1 MTKTMR
7 REQNRIRRRNVRACY
22 TSSWIALA
30 LVVLIAIIAGL
41 TLDARAQSSG
51 VLFTQDDQYE
61 LEQQLNDFNSFTF
74 ESEFYISPDF
84 PDDKRGG
91 VLMSNW
97 VEDGALRDGNE
108 WGIEIHFNGV
118 VRVYHQ
124 RHGSIFFGIDAET
137 GENITNTTHDGGVLD
152 KNVGSAA
159 DVRTYTTG
167 GRTVKIAIVFYASAG
182 HASLFINGKFVCRTE
197 DTTVAGV
204 TDFLE
209 TRYKESDSN
218 SPVFPLSTA
227 NPKHVIG
234 GDHRTGNTY
243 FFNGHIKNL
252 AFYTRSR
259 MEAEIIASQR
269 ADTFS
274 PDLEDTSLQLALDM
288 TQSVGP
294 RIPDLSANNND
305 AVNKSVT
312 SYNEDGYNFSSSN
325 TVFKQEAPLPDL
337 NSITLE
343 AEVYLPSTLGDTS
356 RGRVIMGNWRNSG
369 DGTKGRDG
377 NEWFLDIYH
386 YGSVRFYHSTYGQ
399 YFFGLDKS
407 TNPPTNVSS
416 TSTDNLAKNDGSP
429 ADVRTYMADASGNPK
444 YTKISVVIDTVTGYG
459 HLYIDGGFICSMT
472 SATSF
477 KDKTFTASEVNP
489 NIAIGS
495 DYRNQNDGKFVGSIR
510 NVSLYSDIRSENEI
524 YEYGTSDDFAPDT
537 NDPNLVFAYDLR
549 YSAGGV
555 LNDLSKNSIDA
566 YSFVPVEDDRTIVEY
581 IGTPSTR
588 PETTGRGAAITDAN
602 APLIYMYIDDDN
614 DGVAEYNGAYLQFN
628 GNADG
633 TKGGAFADSNKGSGK
648 NVYLVLQDNLV
659 EYTAHFNNMP
669 YISSD
674 VFIDLNGFSLT
685 AGSTSSHN
693 LTNSIF
699 SAECKGSYS
708 AWKDPQIT
716 FFNSNPLRSNSNNG
730 CIINNSAFPL
740 IDSIT
745 YGGAYVGTDAAPG
758 FYNPVSNREKFPVY
772 DYFFEDITFK
782 FGSSYSA
789 NTPFVR
795 CRDATTTVTTKTE
808 TTSENKDYNGDGVVT
823 NNLVVTIY
831 DGNNSELISGMFSG
845 VNITFN
851 ECTFDMS
858 ATTCAGNVIFDACDD
873 SKCDSTT
880 TNAANSYGA
889 SYGNTVITYG
899 ETARTMGK
907 GAGTY
912 TVINNT
918 VINMLVNGGEIITGA
933 NIEGTNLYLGQ
944 KYIYESEGF
953 EGINSDIRCDI
964 KFGVGAKGD
973 YIKIIVPEGTAPL
986 DGKTTPIRESF
997 TAVKL
1002 NDDDVYPV
1010 FSNGNITPTKNAFTF
1025 ASLKDAGN
1033 SYPTEYTLRPSVQYE
1048 GKGDYVLANQY
1059 YSKNFAVFVTAMDSE
1074 GRDGNWKFL
1083 GSAKHPFD
1091 GEAVNGTVDGLSHDL
1106 LSRPYNNN
1114 ADASLQT
1121 GYLNHVVA
1129 VMTKDC
1135 AIAPEGKY
1143 SNFAQIRG
1151 KLTYD
1156 LGGYTLT
1163 WNSSTRLINAEAKIG
1178 NYVGADGTA
1187 APYASAEYMN
1197 DDPATGLYHKTRF
1210 EMKNGKFITSRS
1222 TLVVISAYS
1231 TVGSDR
1237 DALQYHNYE
1246 GVKTFELDFTNLTI
1260 AMTDEKMSMNALL
1273 INHYD
1278 QNHDNL
1284 INKEVRADITFTD
1297 CIFDLTNAQNVVT
1310 KTLFNATD
1318 PTYNTGSEAVKDG
1331 SGNITTPAVYNI
1343 NTIPNITVNGGEII
1357 SKTQIT
1363 DFKIADCFNI
1373 TDDDLPHKNRANNN
1387 QGASVTFGRGSS
1399 FKYPTVT
1406 FPAGSTHPFPVF
1418 EKDTG
1423 VYLGDLNVTSN
1434 TATAGGVGSLHVYA
1448 VGPKGAE
1455 VCTNAEHIV
1464 EYTNPQNLL
1473 TYSKNDKLIDGSLVF
1488 HLEASREEDGDVGQ
1502 NYSTYIPAYYYDLP
1516 DEYPF
1521 YVIDKNNTCVGVY
1534 SNWMYAADKIESFN
1548 NGVLF
1553 LKSDFTNG
1561 EHTTGNGAFSNINGD
1576 DDGNG
1581 GYAAGIFTI
1590 DLNGKTFTR
1599 SDSAYFID
1607 LTLGGDAKTCSDK
1620 EVTVKNGTVVNNSNW
1635 GPICINYNSDYYSAG
1650 EASPYYS
1657 KGYTQYTLTFDKVDF
1672 ISSTGSPTFWL
1683 WENGY
1688 NVLNN
1693 AAYAEKAFL
1702 KVDATFIDC
1711 NITST
1716 HATYPAIPMRIP
1728 YSHDSVASAYDRT
1741 IFNVTV
1747 DGGSVTAASGNAFE
1761 RNVDINT
1768 AEGHVNRTD
1777 NIFFVDDTSG
1787 NYPTLTLPTA
1797 KGQPMHVFLKSTG
1810 HYRGELNEGLYKL
1823 DAGEVQL
1830 SYIKDTVSGDNT
1842 VYKMAEP
1849 VAINN
1854 IRTATKTVTDGK
1866 VIANYST
1873 FTGYAPACIEGL
1885 ESAYPFWVF
1894 DGAQMLLATAKY
1906 ATDTHAD
1913 SAFQFAN
1920 GLSMDNTIDRTV
1932 TVYLAADA
1940 TITGDWRYTN
1950 LCYSYRAIA
1959 FDLAGRTVTV
1969 DKTSNWQ
1976 ALIYFEQKVP
1986 YDQRLVVV
1994 QNGSVELMNDASV
2007 VLFHTAVHEGNG
2019 YLSNHDVRTPN
2030 VVLKDL
2036 NIISNANHSEKAIVA
2051 RPFATTTET
2060 QPRISADLKVIN
2072 CTVDTSANANAT
2084 VTLFDTADD
2093 YGRIKINPTLD
2104 GGSLI
2109 GNRDYGPFAIAD
2121 DVDRMTFSNEVS
2133 GAYTTLT
2140 IPTASPRPLD
2150 VFKMNVDHGIFT
2162 EKSVSGD
2169 NTVYEIEHFQSLDLG
2184 IKTNLVF
2191 AQELLMMIYVPE
2203 DEEGN
2208 LTIFSV
2214 DGFEFRRSG
2223 FGGLNYR
2230 MIGGKKYYAVPVSLP
2245 AKEAARNIP
2254 VMATVAVDGA
2264 EFTVSFTVSL
2274 TKYASSVLS
2283 ASTAPEKAAQK
2294 TLVLDTLAYIK
2305 SAYAYFNCADKTEV
2319 TAAIDEV
2326 LTAGGY
2332 SDKALTKSEGTTV
2345 ATGLTSHTLLLESR
2359 PIIRL
2364 YVDKATYGESIF
2376 KFKQGDKDIPYI
2388 THYDSEGKIDYI
2400 DIALLAY
2407 RIPSEITY
2415 DIITEDREAHTTAT
2429 VSGSYHINS
2438 YYDSAIAQNNET
2450 LTDIVKKFYL
2460 YCQSAKAY
2468 AGEVSS

>member
-30 LVVLIAIIAGL
+30 LVVLIAIIAGF

-61 LEQQLNDFNSFTF
+61 LEQQIGDFSSFTF
-74 ESEFYISPDF
+74 ESEFYISPDL
-84 PDDKRGG
+84 PDDQRGG

-97 VEDGALRDGNE
+97 VEDAALRDGNE

-118 VRVYHQ
+118 VRIYHQ
-124 RHGSIFFGIDAET
+124 TRGSIFFAVDAET

-152 KNVGSAA
+152 KNAGSAA

-182 HASLFINGKFVCRTE
+182 HASLFINGEFVCKTE
-197 DTTVAGV
+197 ETVVEGKA
-204 TDFLE
+204 E
-209 TRYKESDSN
+209 AIKSN
-218 SPVFPLSTA
+218 FYREEISSNPPVFPASTA

-234 GDHRTGNTY
+234 GDHRTNNTC

-252 AFYTRSR
+252 ALYTVSLD
-259 MEAEIIASQR
+259 AADVIASQR

-312 SYNEDGYNFSSSN
+312 SYNADGYNFSSSN
-325 TVFKQEAPLPDL
+325 SVFKQEAPLPDL

-356 RGRVIMGNWRNSG
+356 RGGAIMGNWRNSG
-369 DGTKGRDG
+369 NGSNGRDG
-377 NEWFLDIYH
+377 NEWLLDIYH
-386 YGSVRFYHSTYGQ
+386 YGSVRFFHSTYGQ

-407 TNPPTNVSS
+407 TDPPTNVSS
-416 TSTDNLAKNDGSP
+416 THTGNLANNDGSP
-429 ADVRTYMADASGNPK
+429 ADVRTYMEDASGNPK

-459 HLYIDGGFICSMT
+459 HLYIDGAFICSMT

-477 KDKTFTASEVNP
+477 KDKTITASEVNP

-495 DYRNQNDGKFVGSIR
+495 DYRNQNEGKFVGSIR
-510 NVSLYSDIRSENEI
+510 NVSLYSDIRSEKEI

-566 YSFVPVEDDRTIVEY
+566 YGFVPVEDDGTIVQY
-581 IGTPSTR
+581 TGTPSTR
-588 PETTGRGAAITDAN
+588 PETTGRGAAITDAT
-602 APLIYMYIDDDN
+602 APLIYMYVDSNN
-614 DGVAEYNGAYLQFN
+614 DGVAEYKGAYVQFN
-628 GNADG
+628 INSTDKDA
-633 TKGGAFADSNKGSGK
+633 TIGGAFSSCSQGSSAK
-648 NVYLVLQDNLV
+648 VYLVLQDNFV
-659 EYTAHFNNMP
+659 EYTGHFSNMP
-669 YISSD
+669 YVNSD

-699 SAECKGSYS
+699 SAECKGAYS
-708 AWKDPQIT
+708 TWKDPQIT

-730 CIINNSAFPL
+730 CIINNSSFPL

-745 YGGAYVGTDAAPG
+745 YGAAYVGTDAEPG

-789 NTPFVR
+789 NTPFVQ
-795 CRDATTTVTTKTE
+795 CRDATAKVT
-808 TTSENKDYNGDGVVT
+808 ST
-823 NNLVVTIY
+823 NSVLSY
-831 DGNNSELISGMFSG
+831 DANCDLISGMFSG

-873 SKCDSTT
+873 SRST
-880 TNAANSYGA
+880 SYVD
-889 SYGNTVITYG
+889 TV
-899 ETARTMGK
+899 RNQGK

-986 DGKTTPIRESF
+986 DGQTTPIRGSF

-1059 YSKNFAVFVTAMDSE
+1059 YSKNFAVFKTVMDD
-1074 GRDGNWKFL
+1074 DGNDGDWEYV
-1083 GSAKHPFD
+1083 GSASYLF
-1091 GEAVNGTVDGLSHDL
+1091 NGDTTDNTVMGLTQSL
-1106 LSRPYNNN
+1106 LSGIN
-1114 ADASLQT
+1114 
-1121 GYLNHVVA
+1121 GKHKNHAVA
-1129 VMTKDC
+1129 VLTKDC
-1135 AIAPEGKY
+1135 EISADGKY
-1143 SNFAQIRG
+1143 SNFGQIRG

-1156 LGGYTLT
+1156 LGGYTLF
-1163 WNSSTRLINAEAKIG
+1163 WNSSTRLVNAEAKIG
-1178 NYVGADGTA
+1178 NSA
-1187 APYASAEYMN
+1187 AYIPDDSDDSVWQQYM
-1197 DDPATGLYHKTRF
+1197 DDDLVDGLYHKTRF
-1210 EMKNGKFITSRS
+1210 EMKNGRFITSGS
-1222 TLVVISAYS
+1222 TLIVISAYGTS
-1231 TVGSDR
+1231 GGAR
-1237 DALQYHNYE
+1237 DAYQYQNYAVD
-1246 GVKTFELDFTNLTI
+1246 GKSKLFELDFSNVTF
-1260 AMTDEKMSMNALL
+1260 EMSDDKNSIDAFLIKHGADNGNSTMN
-1273 INHYD
+1273 N
-1278 QNHDNL
+1278 NP
-1284 INKEVRADITFTD
+1284 VRADITFSD
-1297 CIFDLTNAQNVVT
+1297 CIFDLTNVDNVGTSTSVASG
-1310 KTLFNATD
+1310 KSRTLFGATD
-1318 PTYNTGSEAVKDG
+1318 DTWNTG
-1331 SGNITTPAVYNI
+1331 SGNINSIV
-1343 NTIPNITVNGGEII
+1343 NITVNGGEII

-1373 TDDDLPHKNRANNN
+1373 TADDLPHKNRANNN
-1387 QGASVTFGRGSS
+1387 QGASVTFGKGSS

-1418 EKDTG
+1418 GKDTG

-1434 TATAGGVGSLHVYA
+1434 SATAGGVGSLHVYC
-1448 VGPKGAE
+1448 VGPTGAQ

-1464 EYTNPQNLL
+1464 EYTTPKNLL

-1516 DEYPF
+1516 DEYPL
-1521 YVIDKNNTCVGVY
+1521 YVIDRNNICVGVY
-1534 SNWMYAADKIESFN
+1534 SNWKYAADKIETFN
-1548 NGVLF
+1548 NGLIL

-1561 EHTTGNGAFSNINGD
+1561 THETGNGAFSQIKGD
-1576 DDGNG
+1576 ADGNN
-1581 GYAAGIFTI
+1581 GYAAGVFTI
-1590 DLNGKTFTR
+1590 DLNGKTFTMG
-1599 SDSAYFID
+1599 DSAYFID
-1607 LTLGGDAKTCSDK
+1607 LTVGGDVATCSDK
-1620 EVTVKNGTVVNNSNW
+1620 TVTVKNGTVINSYGR

-1657 KGYTQYTLTFDKVDF
+1657 RGYTQYTLTFNDVDF
-1672 ISSTGSPTFWL
+1672 ISSVGSPTFWL

-1688 NVLNN
+1688 STLTD

-1728 YSHDSVASAYDRT
+1728 YSHDSVTSEYDRT

-1747 DGGSVTAASGNAFE
+1747 DGGSITATSGNAFE
-1761 RNVDINT
+1761 RNVDANT
-1768 AEGHVNRTD
+1768 AEGHVDRTD

-1797 KGQPMHVFLKSTG
+1797 KGQPMHVFLESTG
-1810 HYRGELNEGLYKL
+1810 HYRGELDEGLYKL
-1823 DAGEVQL
+1823 GAGEVQL

-1873 FTGYAPACIEGL
+1873 FTGYAPACIIGL

-1894 DGAQMLLATAKY
+1894 DGTQMLLATAKY
-1906 ATDTHAD
+1906 ATDTHED

-1932 TVYLAADA
+1932 TVYLAADT
-1940 TITGDWRYTN
+1940 TITEDWRYTN

-1959 FDLAGRTVTV
+1959 FDLGGHTVTV
-1969 DKTSNWQ
+1969 DKTSDWQ
-1976 ALIYFEQKVP
+1976 ALIYFEQKVA
-1986 YDQRLVVV
+1986 YDQRLIVVH
-1994 QNGSVELMNDASV
+1994 NGSVNLKNDASV
-2007 VLFHTAVHEGNG
+2007 VLFHTAVHNGNG
-2019 YLSNHDVRTPN
+2019 YLSDHEVLTPN

-2036 NIISNANHSEKAIVA
+2036 NIIQDANHSEKAIVA

-2093 YGRIKINPTLD
+2093 YGRIKINPTVD

-2109 GNRDYGPFAIAD
+2109 GNRDYGSFVIAD

-2150 VFKMNVDHGIFT
+2150 VFKMNVGNGIFT
-2162 EKSVSGD
+2162 ENSVSGD

-2230 MIGGKKYYAVPVSLP
+2230 MIGGKKYYAVPVNLP

-2254 VMATVAVDGA
+2254 VTATVGLDGA

-2294 TLVLDTLAYIK
+2294 ALVLDTLAYIK

-2319 TAAIDEV
+2319 AEEIDAI

-2332 SDKALTKSEGTTV
+2332 SNRALTKSEGTTV
-2345 ATGLTSHTLLLESR
+2345 ATGFTSHTLLLDSR

-2388 THYDSEGKIDYI
+2388 THCDSEGKIDYI

-2438 YYDSAIAQNNET
+2438 YYDSAIAQNNAT
-2450 LTDIVKKFYL
+2450 LTDIVTKFYL

-2468 AGEVSS
+2468 ADGVIAGQ

>member
-30 LVVLIAIIAGL
+30 LVVLIAIIAGF

-61 LEQQLNDFNSFTF
+61 LEQQIGDFSSFTF
-74 ESEFYISPDF
+74 ESEFYISPDL
-84 PDDKRGG
+84 PDDQRGG

-97 VEDGALRDGNE
+97 VEDAALRDGNE

-118 VRVYHQ
+118 VRIYHQ
-124 RHGSIFFGIDAET
+124 TRGSIFFAVDAET

-182 HASLFINGKFVCRTE
+182 HASLFINGKFVCKTE
-197 DTTVAGV
+197 ETVVEGKA
-204 TDFLE
+204 E
-209 TRYKESDSN
+209 AIKSN
-218 SPVFPLSTA
+218 FYREEISSNPPVFPASTA

-234 GDHRTGNTY
+234 GDHRTNNTC

-252 AFYTRSR
+252 ALYTVSLD
-259 MEAEIIASQR
+259 AADVIASQR

-288 TQSVGP
+288 TQRVGP
-294 RIPDLSANNND
+294 RIPDLSANNNN

-312 SYNEDGYNFSSSN
+312 SYNADGYDFSSGD
-325 TVFKQEAPLPDL
+325 TVFRQESALPTMHAMTI
-337 NSITLE
+337 S
-343 AEVYLPSTLGDTS
+343 AEVSLNDIADGERYGVIFGNYNNSAPNDHYEWALEIYSYGAVRLFRRDLQSSDPSKNYIQYMFTHGADGVCHTINASSYTS
-356 RGRVIMGNWRNSG
+356 LNA
-369 DGTKGRDG
+369 
-377 NEWFLDIYH
+377 
-386 YGSVRFYHSTYGQ
+386 GS
-399 YFFGLDKS
+399 D
-407 TNPPTNVSS
+407 
-416 TSTDNLAKNDGSP
+416 
-429 ADVRTYMADASGNPK
+429 ADVREYVK
-444 YTKISVVIDTVTGYG
+444 
-459 HLYIDGGFICSMT
+459 DGGFVKITVSIDTYTGIACLYLDGKLICQST
-472 SATSF
+472 ETTEVDGGLTRW
-477 KDKTFTASEVNP
+477 KDRPIEASETTPYMTVGGDNR
-489 NIAIGS
+489 IG
-495 DYRNQNDGKFVGSIR
+495 NEQKFKGKIR
-510 NVSLYSDIRSENEI
+510 NLSVYSDILSEGEI
-524 YEYGTSDDFAPDT
+524 GAYAASEDFSPDIS
-537 NDPNLVFAYDLR
+537 DPNLVFAYDLR
-549 YSAGGV
+549 YADAEG
-555 LNDLSKNSIDA
+555 LTDLSKNSIDA
-566 YSFVPVEDDRTIVEY
+566 PAIIPYRNVTY
-581 IGTPSTR
+581 TGTPSST
-588 PETTGRGAAITDAN
+588 PATDGYGHAIAS
-602 APLIYMYIDDDN
+602 APFYLYFDDDG
-614 DGVAEYNGAYLQFN
+614 DGVAQYDSAWADIN
-628 GNADG
+628 GNGSTDSTKNLFYYIAD
-633 TKGGAFADSNKGSGK
+633 KNDSKSLKCYVQMQSDFTQNNG
-648 NVYLVLQDNLV
+648 Y
-659 EYTAHFNNMP
+659 FNNMP
-669 YISSD
+669 YLAPEI
-674 VFIDLNGFSLT
+674 FIDMNGK
-685 AGSTSSHN
+685 
-693 LTNSIF
+693 SI
-699 SAECKGSYS
+699 
-708 AWKDPQIT
+708 
-716 FFNSNPLRSNSNNG
+716 
-730 CIINNSAFPL
+730 
-740 IDSIT
+740 
-745 YGGAYVGTDAAPG
+745 
-758 FYNPVSNREKFPVY
+758 
-772 DYFFEDITFK
+772 
-782 FGSSYSA
+782 
-789 NTPFVR
+789 
-795 CRDATTTVTTKTE
+795 TTKTGDAASLLSAQCKGVLAE
-808 TTSENKDYNGDGVVT
+808 QDEVKVTFFSNKSGSKITVAGNRGLIVTSAW
-823 NNLVVTIY
+823 
-831 DGNNSELISGMFSG
+831 GNNYSAAYGIQTDGKYTGQNGGYQCFSYTFEGIEFQYAQGAGATNPFVYYADETNSTGATSNHAMSG
-845 VNITFN
+845 VLAGLDITLNDCIFN
-851 ECTFDMS
+851 MANAPADAVLFGAKDDDFATAVSDVTAAS
-858 ATTCAGNVIFDACDD
+858 AEIKV
-873 SKCDSTT
+873 
-880 TNAANSYGA
+880 NS
-889 SYGNTVITYG
+889 
-899 ETARTMGK
+899 
-907 GAGTY
+907 
-912 TVINNT
+912 VINFK
-918 VINMLVNGGEIITGA
+918 VNGGEIKGVADFSTLTLAQNNYYDNTVVAGQ
-933 NIEGTNLYLGQ
+933 NIKSEVIFGKGINR
-944 KYIYESEGF
+944 KYISLTL
-953 EGINSDIRCDI
+953 NSDTEVPATGWDA
-964 KFGVGAKGD
+964 VAVDSDTEKGRFND
-973 YIKIIVPEGTAPL
+973 PSITTS
-986 DGKTTPIRESF
+986 GKEYAYVNAT
-997 TAVKL
+997 
-1002 NDDDVYPV
+1002 DVRDKSV
-1010 FSNGNITPTKNAFTF
+1010 FVFANPT
-1025 ASLKDAGN
+1025 GHR
-1033 SYPTEYTLRPSVQYE
+1033 TLGRYLTPSVQY
-1048 GKGDYVLANQY
+1048 GGRGDYVPASVY
-1059 YSKNFAVFVTAMDSE
+1059 YSNNFAVFKTVMDDN
-1074 GRDGNWKFL
+1074 GNDGDWEYV
-1083 GSAKHPFD
+1083 GSASYPF
-1091 GEAVNGTVDGLSHDL
+1091 NGDTTNNTVMGLTQSL
-1106 LSRPYNNN
+1106 LSGI
-1114 ADASLQT
+1114 DEKHK
-1121 GYLNHVVA
+1121 NHVVA
-1129 VMTKDC
+1129 VLTKDC
-1135 AIAPEGKY
+1135 ELSPDGKY
-1143 SNFAQIRG
+1143 SNFGQIRG

-1156 LGGYTLT
+1156 LGGYTLF
-1163 WNSSTRLINAEAKIG
+1163 WNSNTRLVNAEAKIG
-1178 NYVGADGTA
+1178 NYGYISEDSDDSVWQQ
-1187 APYASAEYMN
+1187 YM
-1197 DDPATGLYHKTRF
+1197 DDDLENGLYHKTRF
-1210 EMKNGKFITSRS
+1210 EMKNGRFITSGS
-1222 TLVVISAYS
+1222 TLIVISAYGTS
-1231 TVGSDR
+1231 GGTR
-1237 DALQYHNYE
+1237 DAYQYQNYAVD
-1246 GVKTFELDFTNLTI
+1246 GKSKLFELDFSNVTF
-1260 AMTDEKMSMNALL
+1260 EMSDDKNSIDAFLIKHGADNGDSTMN
-1273 INHYD
+1273 N
-1278 QNHDNL
+1278 NP
-1284 INKEVRADITFTD
+1284 VRADITFSD
-1297 CIFDLTNAQNVVT
+1297 CIFDLTNADNVGTSANVST
-1310 KTLFNATD
+1310 GKSRTLFGATD
-1318 PTYNTGSEAVKDG
+1318 DTWNTG
-1331 SGNITTPAVYNI
+1331 SGNINSIA
-1343 NTIPNITVNGGEII
+1343 NITVNGGEII

-1373 TDDDLPHKNRANNN
+1373 TADDLPHKNRANNN

-1418 EKDTG
+1418 GKDTG

-1434 TATAGGVGSLHVYA
+1434 TATAGAIGSLHVYS

-1534 SNWMYAADKIESFN
+1534 SNWLYAADKIETFN
-1548 NGVLF
+1548 NGLIL

-1561 EHTTGNGAFSNINGD
+1561 EHTTGNGDFSKIKGD
-1576 DDGNG
+1576 ADGNG

-1599 SDSAYFID
+1599 GDSAYFID
-1607 LTLGGDAKTCSDK
+1607 LTLGGDAVTCSDK
-1620 EVTVKNGTVVNNSNW
+1620 NVTVKNGTLVNNSTW
-1635 GPICINYNSDYYSAG
+1635 GPICLNYNSDYYSAG

-1657 KGYTQYTLTFDKVDF
+1657 RGYTQYTLTFDKVDF

-1688 NVLNN
+1688 STLTD

-1702 KVDATFIDC
+1702 KVDATFNDC

-1716 HATYPAIPMRIP
+1716 HATYPAIPMRMP
-1728 YSHDSVASAYDRT
+1728 YSHDSAISAYDRT

-1810 HYRGELNEGLYKL
+1810 HYRGELDEGLYKL

-1873 FTGYAPACIEGL
+1873 FTGYAPACIKGL

-1894 DGAQMLLATAKY
+1894 DGAQMLLATDIY
-1906 ATDTHAD
+1906 AVDTYNN
-1913 SAFQFAN
+1913 SALQFADN
-1920 GLSMDNTIDRTV
+1920 LSQDDTNDRTV
-1932 TVYLAADA
+1932 TVYLSADA
-1940 TITGDWRYTN
+1940 TLDGETRFTN

-1959 FDLAGRTVTV
+1959 IDLGGHTVTV
-1969 DKTSNWQ
+1969 DKTSSWQ

-2007 VLFHTAVHEGNG
+2007 VLFHTAVHDGNE
-2019 YLSNHDVRTPN
+2019 YYTDHEVLTPN

-2093 YGRIKINPTLD
+2093 YGRIEINPTLD

-2150 VFKMNVDHGIFT
+2150 VFKMNVGHGIFT

-2208 LTIFSV
+2208 LTKFSL

-2254 VMATVAVDGA
+2254 VVATVGLDGA

-2332 SDKALTKSEGTTV
+2332 SDKTLTKSEGTTV
-2345 ATGLTSHTLLLESR
+2345 ATGLTSHTLLLDSR

-2438 YYDSAIAQNNET
+2438 YYDSAIAQNNAT
-2450 LTDIVKKFYL
+2450 LTDIVTKFYL

-2468 AGEVSS
+2468 ADGVIAGQ